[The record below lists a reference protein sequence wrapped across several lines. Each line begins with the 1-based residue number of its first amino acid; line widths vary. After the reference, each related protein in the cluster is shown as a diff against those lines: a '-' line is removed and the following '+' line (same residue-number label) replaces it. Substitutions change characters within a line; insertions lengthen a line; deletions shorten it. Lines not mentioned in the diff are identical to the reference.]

1 MLSVIMPF
9 RWQADT
15 YGTDFLSRIQH
26 RLGTERQFSLLQCQ
40 YDWHDTDGMHAAETS
55 SLWGSTSKQYLAV
68 SRRTRYVLLGVSDEP
83 CWWYV
88 APIEGLSDVFAQGG
102 WAPPTAFLSDGAVSL
117 FEVSLPVLR
126 RGETEHR
133 LPVSIPRLPSSGAI
147 HVYSDGSSDTST
159 GRAFAG
165 GWVFS
170 GTHISGFASLYVRI
184 SGSEASELLGIVG
197 ALHAA
202 LVSPLASEYVFLVD
216 SERALDHVFRQREPL
231 SKDNSVRVS
240 IKVQFTNVVISK
252 HRSS

>member
-1 MLSVIMPF
+1 MDILAGSMPF
-9 RWQADT
+9 RWQQDSDGS
-15 YGTDFLSRIQH
+15 YFLSRIQH
-26 RLGTERQFSLLQCQ
+26 RLGTERQFSLLECQ
-40 YDWHDTDGMHAAETS
+40 YDWHDTGGMHAAQTS
-55 SLWGSTSKQYLAV
+55 SLWGSTSQQYLAV
-68 SRRTRYVLLGVSDEP
+68 FCRTRYVLLGVSDEP

-102 WAPPTAFLSDGAVSL
+102 WAPPTAFLSDGTVSL

-133 LPVSIPRLPSSGAI
+133 LPVSIPRLLSSGAI
-147 HVYSDGSSDTST
+147 HVYSDSSSDSST

-170 GTHISGFASLYVRI
+170 GTHISGFSSLYVRI

-231 SKDNSVRVS
+231 SKDNSVRVG
-240 IKVQFTNVVISK
+240 IKGQISNLVISQ
-252 HRSS
+252 